1 MRKRKFIFS
10 IFQFL
15 LFSLFKILPYKKA
28 YSKISKT
35 NILFHENFLKY
46 KISDDHPEKPE
57 RIEYLLNEI
66 EKTNLKEDLKRVN
79 LSYLNH
85 DPYFWIKKIHT
96 NNHIVSLKKENLKGE
111 IASKT
116 AALICLDGID
126 RIMNRKVKNIFC
138 LVRPPGHHALNTGEI
153 EGFCFYNHIAVTAKY
168 IQIKYKIKKILIV
181 DWDYHH
187 GNSTE
192 HFFYNDP
199 SVFFFSTHDQF
210 AYPWTG
216 SPHKKGDGNGLG
228 YNVNVHLPCGTND
241 KEILEVYRTRLFERA
256 IKFKPEFILI
266 SAGFDSRREDPLGC
280 FDLSDEIFEDLTEI
294 IVNIGNR
301 FCDGRILS
309 ILEGGYNVKGNSSAT
324 IKHINALKKNF

>member
-79 LSYLNH
+79 LSSLNH

-96 NNHIVSLKKENLKGE
+96 NNHIVSLKKKNLKGE

-116 AALICLDGID
+116 ATLICLDGID

-138 LVRPPGHHALNTGEI
+138 LVRPPGHHALNTGKI

-199 SVFFFSTHDQF
+199 SVLFFFYT
-210 AYPWTG
+210 
-216 SPHKKGDGNGLG
+216 
-228 YNVNVHLPCGTND
+228 
-241 KEILEVYRTRLFERA
+241 
-256 IKFKPEFILI
+256 
-266 SAGFDSRREDPLGC
+266 
-280 FDLSDEIFEDLTEI
+280 
-294 IVNIGNR
+294 
-301 FCDGRILS
+301 
-309 ILEGGYNVKGNSSAT
+309 
-324 IKHINALKKNF
+324 